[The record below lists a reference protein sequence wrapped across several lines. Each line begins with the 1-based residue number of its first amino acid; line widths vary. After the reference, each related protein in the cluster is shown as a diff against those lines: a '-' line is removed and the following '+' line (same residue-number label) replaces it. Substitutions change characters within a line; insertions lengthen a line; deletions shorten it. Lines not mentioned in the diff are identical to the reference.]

1 VRDTVERRDRGAEE
15 RESTVVAHD
24 ATTERGIGGAGTA
37 SRAFHGIAYS
47 VFAVAFAIGTLIHE
61 FQSNAAWWI
70 AIPVA
75 VVAFAVVL
83 RPNRPALLV
92 LLLGLLAVECAAA
105 LPDPINHQILMGIL
119 GITLGPWWLLLRLRA
134 PEIANDPGEMYRRA
148 GPYLRVAFILLWA
161 FAALAK
167 FNTGFTDLAATC
179 SVWILGSIPFVH
191 LPTTVHPLAIY
202 GTMAL
207 EITVP
212 SLLLFHRTRPVAIV
226 LAFGFHFIS
235 AFAGHSSFSG
245 FAWSMYF
252 LFLPPLALARGAV
265 LVRRGLPERLRDGV
279 ARPAVAVAVSAAVW
293 ILGRYVAVPALP
305 GSLQGGARHWGAVLM
320 CVTFMGVTGAL
331 LFRVRRHWIPARGP
345 RAGLRVNSVPMVL
358 GIGLI
363 MFTALMPYLGLKT
376 SAAFTMFSNVRT
388 EPGHWNHLLVPEALR
403 VFDWQDGGEV
413 RFLGTDEPALDAKIA
428 ALESEDVVLLGA
440 RRIVDEF
447 PDATVRYTLDGVER
461 VASPVSADPVLGA
474 PISPV
479 QELFGAIRPFAEG
492 GTCQH

>member
-1 VRDTVERRDRGAEE
+1 MVT
-15 RESTVVAHD
+15 HD
-24 ATTERGIGGAGTA
+24 ATTERGTGEARTA
-37 SRAFHGIAYS
+37 SRDFHGIAYS
-47 VFAVAFAIGTLIHE
+47 VFAAAFAVGTLIHE
-61 FQSNAAWWI
+61 FQSNAAWWV

-75 VVAFAVVL
+75 VVALAVVL

-92 LLLGLLAVECAAA
+92 ALLGLLAVECVAA
-105 LPDPINHQILMGIL
+105 LPNPINHQILMGIL
-119 GITLGPWWLLLRLRA
+119 GITLGPWWLMLRLRA

-179 SVWILGSIPFVH
+179 SVWILESIPFVH
-191 LPTTVHPLAIY
+191 LPSAVHPLVIY

-212 SLLLFHRTRPVAIV
+212 LLLLFHRTRPLAIV

-265 LVRRGLPERLRDGV
+265 LARRGLPGRLRDGV
-279 ARPAVAVAVSAAVW
+279 AASRPAVAVAVLAAVW
-293 ILGRYVAVPALP
+293 ILVRYVAVPALP

-320 CVTFMGVTGAL
+320 CVTFMGGTGWL

-345 RAGLRVNSVPMVL
+345 RLGLRVSSVLMVL

-363 MFTALMPYLGLKT
+363 VFTALMPYLGLKT
-376 SAAFTMFSNVRT
+376 RAAFTMFSNVRT

-413 RFLGTDEPALDAKIA
+413 RFLETDDPALDAKIA
-428 ALESEDVVLLGA
+428 AQESEDVVLLGA
-440 RRIVDEF
+440 RRIVDDF

-461 VASPVSADPVLGA
+461 MASPVSADPVLGA
-474 PISPV
+474 PVSAA